1 MDERPVASGIVKH
14 TISLTLT
21 VTAIALAGLALVAWR
36 DVLLLLFAGL
46 VLATA
51 LQPLCDLV
59 SNRFKIREW
68 PAIAIVYSAASA
80 LLIGLAIWLVPK
92 LWVQALALM
101 EQLPA
106 WYADA
111 RLWLLNSS
119 SRTLHRLGSWTP
131 ESLPTLT
138 MASLE
143 TAEMGAFGLT
153 RRVLLAAGAIL
164 SIGVLAFYWAINRE
178 VTLRSLLQLVP
189 EHRRPFYSE
198 LSETLLEKLGAYVRG
213 QLILCGIVGV
223 LSLIVYWTIG
233 LPYALIL
240 ALVAGILEAIPVF
253 GPTLGAVPAILVAL
267 TVSPQLTLMVIVGAM
282 LIQTLENYLFVPKV
296 MDRSVG
302 ISAVVTLLALVA
314 FGALFG
320 LLGAILAIPLAA
332 IVQTLFERLFL
343 QADFKEKDVE
353 ISRDFAG
360 VMRYQLLDLIH
371 DVQRQQR
378 TKDADLEEST
388 TSAYNEIE
396 ALAVSLD
403 DLIVRESSGEAEPAE
418 RLVQAKSA

>member
-1 MDERPVASGIVKH
+1 MEERPVANGTVKR
-14 TISLTLT
+14 TIGLTLI
-21 VTAIALAGLALVAWR
+21 VAAIALAGLALIAWR

-51 LQPLCDLV
+51 LQPFCDFV
-59 SNRFKIREW
+59 ASRFKIREW
-68 PAIAIVYSAASA
+68 LAIAIVYSAVSA

-92 LWVQALALM
+92 LWVQGLAML

-106 WYADA
+106 WYADV
-111 RLWLLNSS
+111 RTWLVSSS

-131 ESLPTLT
+131 EELPTLS
-138 MASLE
+138 MANLE
-143 TAEMGAFGLT
+143 TTEMGAIGLT

-164 SIGVLAFYWAINRE
+164 SIGVLAFYWAINRD

-198 LSETLLEKLGAYVRG
+198 LADTLLEKLGAYVRG
-213 QLILCGIVGV
+213 QLILCAIVGV
-223 LSLIVYWTIG
+223 LSLIVYWAIG

-302 ISAVVTLLALVA
+302 ISAVVTLLALVS

-343 QADFKEKDVE
+343 QTDFKEKDVE

-378 TKDADLEEST
+378 TKDADLEDST

-403 DLIVRESSGEAEPAE
+403 ELIVSESDAEAEPAKPLI
-418 RLVQAKSA
+418 RAKSA